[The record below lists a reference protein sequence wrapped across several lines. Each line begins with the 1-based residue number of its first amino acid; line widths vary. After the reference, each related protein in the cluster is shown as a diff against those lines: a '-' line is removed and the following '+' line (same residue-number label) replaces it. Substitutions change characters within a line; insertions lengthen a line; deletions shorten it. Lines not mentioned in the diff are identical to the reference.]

1 MLQWLFPY
9 NRIVP
14 LLSNLQLSLENT
26 LGASDITG
34 QWVCIFVVSEAL
46 PWVIVEILTGGRVH
60 AWCRRELD
68 GKTCTFCFKTTDRKW
83 VWAREK
89 VQLDSC
95 CGPVTRLE
103 GLLPSF
109 ADVVSE
115 FGDALFLLFQG
126 IQDNAHWRLL
136 QTYSLHFIFQ
146 LVLEVSKSQ
155 GCMDEHHWKKW
166 QHQRENSLY
175 MFLFLIM

>member
-1 MLQWLFPY
+1 MHDAVESWMVRRAPSVSKPQT
-9 NRIVP
+9 
-14 LLSNLQLSLENT
+14 EN
-26 LGASDITG
+26 G
-34 QWVCIFVVSEAL
+34 SEQ
-46 PWVIVEILTGGRVH
+46 
-60 AWCRRELD
+60 
-68 GKTCTFCFKTTDRKW
+68 GKS
-83 VWAREK
+83 A
-89 VQLDSC
+89 LDSC

-126 IQDNAHWRLL
+126 VQNNAHRRLL

-155 GCMDEHHWKKW
+155 GCVDEH
-166 QHQRENSLY
+166 Q
-175 MFLFLIM
+175 

>member
-1 MLQWLFPY
+1 MHDAVESWMVRRAPSVSKPQT
-9 NRIVP
+9 
-14 LLSNLQLSLENT
+14 EN
-26 LGASDITG
+26 G
-34 QWVCIFVVSEAL
+34 SEQ
-46 PWVIVEILTGGRVH
+46 
-60 AWCRRELD
+60 
-68 GKTCTFCFKTTDRKW
+68 GKKCNW
-83 VWAREK
+83 IPAA
-89 VQLDSC
+89 
-95 CGPVTRLE
+95 GPVTRLE

-155 GCMDEHHWKKW
+155 GCVDEHH
-166 QHQRENSLY
+166 
-175 MFLFLIM
+175 